1 MCVYVLEFEQL
12 DPVAKDTLSLGEYQL
27 LEIQWMSFSSSHD
40 ELMASAAFC
49 FKKVAFQD
57 VKNLVQCSF

>member
-1 MCVYVLEFEQL
+1 MCVYVIEFEQV
-12 DPVAKDTLSLGEYQL
+12 DPVAKDTLSLGDSQL
-27 LEIQWMSFSSSHD
+27 LEIQRMSFSSSYD
-40 ELMASAAFC
+40 KLIASAAFC